1 MCDITVHLLQPLN
14 YCLTCCAFSLKT
26 KKWMTSKMCSTY
38 KKFYAVFLGTLCM
51 ASSHAQVEF
60 SEISTTSIGINY
72 ERVPSLRAQ
81 VFEEVR
87 SRPFNFPADIAL
99 TPVRSRG
106 TPGVVIF
113 DYDNDG
119 DQDIYV
125 TNGPG
130 GNNALY
136 QNQLK
141 ETGQVSFIDRA
152 LNAGVSAVAQDSTGV
167 VAGDIDNDGDQ
178 DLYVLGYAEPNILFL
193 NNNDGTFSQ
202 SDALSAGNFHS
213 VAASFGDVNGDGL
226 LDVAIANIGS
236 LDDQRLIFVEPYAL
250 SEPNQLYLNLG
261 DNNFQDVS
269 DTSGIRNLIGIPE
282 GQNSAAPTWSLAMVD
297 YDQDGDVDILTGN
310 DQGGIPSAA
319 QGGFDRGAMHLYRND
334 GTGHFTDVSVIARI
348 NTQLNG
354 MGMSFGDFN
363 HDKQLDFFV
372 TNLGDYLDV
381 AFNPPELRG
390 GLRSRWYFGSGD
402 GVFVRA
408 ASDNLTAMPLGWVST
423 ALDYDNDGDTDIMFH
438 GGLEL
443 AAFIDVSNP
452 GVLLDNTGQGNFDYN
467 FAALANSTDHARRV
481 VVGFAAG
488 DLNLDGFVDLV
499 TVSSFNLP
507 EVQRITPGPQLGS
520 RFDLLGGII
529 PTFIPTE
536 EPNILMFDEALPD
549 FPNGNLSIEINNANT
564 TAKGLS
570 ISLLGTKGLVNTGKV
585 NRDAI
590 GAVLTFTPIGGVPV
604 MKALMAGAS
613 YGSSDSLVAHFGF
626 GDASRGEVE
635 ILWPGGVKT
644 KVYGVRM
651 NADLVI
657 PELPYS
663 YDDVTVG
670 NTEYFTSTLRTLV
683 SLLVIGEISYSTSV
697 LVLKSALRAR
707 KEQQKSFLLQ
717 KIK

>member
-1 MCDITVHLLQPLN
+1 MEALSIR
-14 YCLTCCAFSLKT
+14 SI
-26 KKWMTSKMCSTY
+26 Y
-38 KKFYAVFLGTLCM
+38 KKLFAMIFCTLCM
-51 ASSHAQVEF
+51 SSLHAQVEF
-60 SEISTTSIGINY
+60 NEIATTSIGINF

-81 VFEEVR
+81 VFDEIR
-87 SRPFNFPADIAL
+87 SRPFNFPVDIAL

-106 TPGVVIF
+106 TPGIVMF

-130 GNNALY
+130 GANALY

-152 LNAGVSAVAQDSTGV
+152 LSAGVSATAQDSTGV

-178 DLYVLGYAEPNILFL
+178 DLYVLGYAEPNVLFL

-202 SDALSAGNFHS
+202 SNALSAGNFHS

-250 SEPNQLYLNLG
+250 SEPNQLYINLG
-261 DNNFQDVS
+261 GNNFQDVS
-269 DTSGIRNLIGIPE
+269 DTSGIRDLIGVPE
-282 GQNSAAPTWSLAMVD
+282 GQNPAAPTWSLAMVD
-297 YDQDGDVDILTGN
+297 YDQDGDVDIFTGN
-310 DQGGIPSAA
+310 DQGGISPAA

-334 GTGHFTDVSVIARI
+334 GTGHFVDVSAIVGI

-381 AFNPPELRG
+381 VFNSPELRG
-390 GLRSRWYFGSGD
+390 NLRSRWYFGSND
-402 GVFVRA
+402 GVFTRGD
-408 ASDNLTAMPLGWVST
+408 SGNLTAMPLGWVSA
-423 ALDYDNDGDTDIMFH
+423 ALDHDNDGDTDIIFH
-438 GGLEL
+438 AGLEL
-443 AAFIDVSNP
+443 AAFIDLSNP

-467 FAALANSTDHARRV
+467 FTALANGTNHARRI
-481 VVGFAAG
+481 VVGFATG
-488 DLNLDGFVDLV
+488 DLDLDGFVDLV
-499 TVSSFNLP
+499 TASNFNLP
-507 EVQRITPGPQLGS
+507 EAQAITPGPQLGS
-520 RFDLLGGII
+520 MFDFLGGII

-536 EPNILMFDEALPD
+536 EPNVLMFDQALPD
-549 FPNGNLSIEINNANT
+549 FPNGNLSIELNNANT
-564 TAKGLS
+564 TTQGLS
-570 ISLLGTKGLVNTGKV
+570 ISLLGTKGLVGAGKV

-590 GAVLTFTPIGGVPV
+590 GAVLTFTPEGGVPV
-604 MKALMAGAS
+604 MKALMAGTS
-613 YGSSDSLVAHFGF
+613 YGSSDSLVAHFGL
-626 GDASRGEVE
+626 GHASRGAVE

-644 KVYGVRM
+644 KVYGIRM
-651 NADLVI
+651 GANLTI

-670 NTEYFTSTLRTLV
+670 NREYFTSILRTLGT
-683 SLLVIGEISYSTSV
+683 LLVTREIDYSASF

-707 KEQQKSFLLQ
+707 KEYQNRFLSH
-717 KIK
+717 KK